1 MNYVFNIYSI
11 VIQFSKL
18 FIVFSVV
25 FCEISVYIHIFY
37 VIPVWVGRGTSTF
50 PKIETESRLF
60 HSR

>member
-18 FIVFSVV
+18 FIAFSVV

-37 VIPVWVGRGTSTF
+37 AIPVLQRS
-50 PKIETESRLF
+50 PK
-60 HSR
+60 